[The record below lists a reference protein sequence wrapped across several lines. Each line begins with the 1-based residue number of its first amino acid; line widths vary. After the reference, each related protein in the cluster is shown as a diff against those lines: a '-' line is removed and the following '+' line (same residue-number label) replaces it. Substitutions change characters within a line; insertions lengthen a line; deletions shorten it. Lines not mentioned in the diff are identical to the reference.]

1 MRSSRT
7 QTKGERRQAKRNK
20 RKNGMK
26 IGSKSV
32 FIIQQAQIK
41 RAQRQESE
49 S

>member
-1 MRSSRT
+1 MRPSRT

-26 IGSKSV
+26 VDGRSI
-32 FIIQQAQIK
+32 FNIQKAQIK
-41 RAQRQESE
+41 RAQKQESE